1 MGLVSVSC
9 HRIVKLKRR
18 SRTKMKCKT
27 TEKVS
32 NRSKLINKQ
41 QSLSM
46 LCSRGW
52 DIGLVPTS
60 SEERLLA
67 NDAPTLSWW
76 QRHRTF
82 QLQVSFVVRLT
93 FLFECSSCSSTA
105 IILFAFVLERWTRMW
120 STTRWKRSNA
130 TPKINT
136 STTKTLRLTS
146 WVTRPLMTSSWIE
159 LQRHNDNHNIVTIC
173 ICCTGIVTKHDNKVF
188 KLNYDLDVARSLMKW
203 GQSGSSLAK
212 WAVRYLF
219 VKQKLNIKK
228 YNVQFI

>member
-1 MGLVSVSC
+1 MQDDGEGIKPFKTNQQTAKSVDVVLQRLRYRTRTDKFWGTTSC
-9 HRIVKLKRR
+9 ERCTNAFLMEATPNISTTSQFR
-18 SRTKMKCKT
+18 SQAH
-27 TEKVS
+27 
-32 NRSKLINKQ
+32 IY
-41 QSLSM
+41 
-46 LCSRGW
+46 
-52 DIGLVPTS
+52 
-60 SEERLLA
+60 
-67 NDAPTLSWW
+67 
-76 QRHRTF
+76 
-82 QLQVSFVVRLT
+82 
-93 FLFECSSCSSTA
+93 LFECSSGSSTS

-146 WVTRPLMTSSWIE
+146 WVKRPLMTSSWIE